1 LSVTDTAIKNMPA
14 ATINSIP
21 TTYFS
26 SASASQ
32 TAALKNSPYYSSFS
46 DSVKTAV
53 ATAAGTSTT
62 STSPSS
68 DSNMNQFNI
77 FNLIFCLTII
87 LLI

>member
-1 LSVTDTAIKNMPA
+1 MPA
-14 ATINSIP
+14 TTINSLP

-46 DSVKTAV
+46 DSVKTAI

-68 DSNMNQFNI
+68 DSNMIKINI
-77 FNLIFCLTII
+77 LSLIFTMII
-87 LLI
+87 GLKFSRF